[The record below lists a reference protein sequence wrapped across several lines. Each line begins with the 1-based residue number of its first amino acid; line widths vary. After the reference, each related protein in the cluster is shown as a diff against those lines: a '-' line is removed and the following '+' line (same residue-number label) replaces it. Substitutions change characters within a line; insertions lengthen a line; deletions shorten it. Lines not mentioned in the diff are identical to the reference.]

1 VLSHFFFSAGPC
13 FCFETLRGTES
24 GADGCLSLDGGGRML
39 DVNFSASF
47 DETLDGGFASIV
59 IGQDPIELHG
69 GIGGGDFAAP
79 KLLDD
84 AQALLGCSD

>member
-1 VLSHFFFSAGPC
+1 
-13 FCFETLRGTES
+13 
-24 GADGCLSLDGGGRML
+24 ML
-39 DVNFSASF
+39 EVNFSASF
-47 DETLDGGFASIV
+47 DETLDGGLASIV

-79 KLLDD
+79 TLLDD